1 MYPRDDTGGPRQGP
15 QSERE
20 EDMSFRS
27 VSALSAIVV
36 ASSALSTAN
45 AALITTDP
53 TGLVDGPTSTLV
65 EARARLDKGNSQ
77 TWKTALITSGN
88 TIQDTGGNTAP
99 ANNPWQN
106 AVPADFSL
114 TYDIASGLT
123 TLTLDWGTRVE
134 TAQADILPAPGNNF
148 VGFRFEARSEANSFS
163 ILDNIAVSINGSPA
177 TLPIT
182 SQSAVGASFA
192 QSSDFFF
199 TDAFSLSTFEV
210 TGTALFS
217 WDAAANLQ
225 GDRFRVN
232 TRLLQGV
239 AIPTPGAATLACIA
253 LLTPIRRR
261 RR

>member
-1 MYPRDDTGGPRQGP
+1 
-15 QSERE
+15 
-20 EDMSFRS
+20 MSFRS
-27 VSALSAIVV
+27 VSALSALVL
-36 ASSALSTAN
+36 ATSAFSTAN

-65 EARARLDKGNSQ
+65 EARARLDKGGSQ

-88 TIQDTGGNTAP
+88 SIQDTGGNTTP
-99 ANNPWQN
+99 PNNPWQN

-114 TYDIASGLT
+114 TYDTASGLT

-134 TAQADILPAPGNNF
+134 TSQANILPEFGNTF

-163 ILDNIAVSINGSPA
+163 ILDDIAIKLNGSA
-177 TLPIT
+177 TALPIS
-182 SQSAVGASFA
+182 SQSAIGSAFA
-192 QSSDFFF
+192 QSSDFYF

-239 AIPTPGAATLACIA
+239 AIPAPGVASLACIT
-253 LLTPIRRR
+253 LLAPIRRR